1 MKIPFTDRKK
11 ELSFLKEKYSSGSS
25 ELIIIYGRRRVGKT
39 ELIKQSLPHA
49 PGRSLYLLGELQKEN
64 QLAALYSRIAGLTLD
79 DDFLKNNPLDN
90 WHAFFDYLTRLIEK
104 ECMVLVFDELP
115 YIHKSNPGF
124 ISILQYY
131 WDEKWKDMD
140 FKLILCGSS
149 ISMMQKIALSYS
161 SPIYGR
167 RTGQIHLQPLTYL
180 DFQELFGNW
189 SQEDIIGAY
198 AVLGGIPRY
207 TEEFDIKNNLNN
219 NILNALMD
227 KDSYLYKEAKFLLM
241 EELKDFTNYFSILK
255 AVAMG
260 KNTFNDI
267 SHFSGVPTNKLY
279 AYISRLAELGILRRD
294 TPITLPKEKSTRVGN
309 YVLQDYFFRFW
320 FRYIYPNS
328 SLIEIGRSD
337 IVLDMVKDDFSRYLG
352 PVFEDI
358 ASELLQNYSF
368 SGRLPLFTKWGKW
381 WHKDKEI
388 DVVALNEQTDA
399 ILFCECKWQ
408 NRMVGKKVIEN
419 LMQKSDYVEWRNKE
433 RTAHYVVVSKSG
445 FTAAAVKSAK
455 DNGVYMFTLEDL
467 VPSGN
472 V

>member
-279 AYISRLAELGILRRD
+279 AYISRLAELSILRRD

-408 NRMVGKKVIEN
+408 NRMVGKKVIED
-419 LMQKSDYVEWRNKE
+419 LMQKSDHVVWRNKE

-445 FTAAAVKSAK
+445 FTSAAVKFAK
-455 DNGVYMFTLEDL
+455 DKGVYMFTLEDL